1 LAGGIGGG
9 NTGMR
14 AIEAI
19 SLQDCN
25 SIVPPDLNGR
35 EEGGKGKGVEPPT
48 DGSAKPSAASS
59 SRERSAL
66 L

>member
-19 SLQDCN
+19 FLQDCN